1 VNFLIFI
8 ILFVCLILI
17 SSFLYHNNRWVVP
30 EEYRLWKEKVDALEK
45 KQQEQKQNQLN
56 EPQPGKGNNLSSS
69 VGSSSNIHYDTKST
83 ASSTTNLLS
92 STASNKLHKS
102 KSTESMN
109 TGGGGPSIANENKIV
124 YSSIAEATEAFK
136 ELLTQKGVSP
146 VAKMK
151 EVQDL
156 CQSDPRWE
164 ALKTMGEKKQALAEY
179 QVRILFFLS
188 ISFYLFI
195 HLSFSFPLFSLFEQK
210 KIDEKTQTRK
220 RSTKIKTTETE
231 RLLPAYARGEHE
243 Y

>member
-69 VGSSSNIHYDTKST
+69 VGSSSNIHYDNKST

-195 HLSFSFPLFSLFEQK
+195 HFSDLFLSSFFFLPPFLSFRTK
-210 KIDEKTQTRK
+210 KNRRK
-220 RSTKIKTTETE
+220 NSNKKKK
-231 RLLPAYARGEHE
+231 HKN
-243 Y
+243 